1 MSPGIPPSLDRNEQR
16 ATIFVGGLIVAAMFL
31 GMLFVVVGWTSP
43 DLERGEEDYISTGSD
58 RLDDYL
64 MEEERASAYQTLRD
78 HLDQMKDEPG
88 YEAVFCRDTNHHWM
102 GDGEIE
108 IEGQVDF
115 LMETGEMVPHYYVSR
130 LHGSRQ
136 AGWEVLSVNLEPID
150 TEEGL

>member
-16 ATIFVGGLIVAAMFL
+16 ATIFVGGLIVAAMFI
-31 GMLFVVVGWTSP
+31 GMLFVVVGRTGTG
-43 DLERGEEDYISTGSD
+43 LEAGDEGLVSTGSE

-64 MEEERASAYQTLRD
+64 LEEERASAYQALRD

-115 LMETGEMVPHYYVSR
+115 LMETGEMASHVYVAR

-136 AGWEVLSVNLEPID
+136 AGWEVLSVNLEPIGA
-150 TEEGL
+150 ELE